1 MEASRGRSR
10 VRPIVVDFLAT
21 LFVTFCIGIAAAVVL
36 GACAMLMAGEAR
48 GAEPGELAP
57 MPRMDAARGGA
68 PAEETRA
75 KAIELALTHHLV
87 TKYTSLI
94 AIERTP
100 ARPVDPDRG
109 ARARA
114 VLAPAPG
121 PRPEKID

>member
-1 MEASRGRSR
+1 MEASSGRSR

-48 GAEPGELAP
+48 GAKPGERAP
-57 MPRMDAARGGA
+57 MKMNAAREAA
-68 PAEETRA
+68 PADETRT

-94 AIERTP
+94 AIDRTP
-100 ARPVDPDRG
+100 ARPVEPDRG
-109 ARARA
+109 A
-114 VLAPAPG
+114 
-121 PRPEKID
+121 PEKID